1 MAQQQIFYQCV
12 RCGYLFEKDIAPR
25 AAQLRCP
32 NCGYPVIRKPKPNV
46 AKLFV
51 TSQLSEEAKLF
62 YT

>member
-32 NCGYPVIRKPKPNV
+32 VIRKPKPNV
-46 AKLFV
+46 AKLIV
-51 TSQLSEEAKLF
+51 TSQLSEEVKLF